1 MTHAATNKYQP
12 FRQMTRRDMV
22 STETVTPSRPGATF
36 GVGSLPHRSVS
47 SALDF
52 VWSSTDIPTIP
63 SLPRRSPAEGMIAQ
77 ALVGIEGVSVGQYGG
92 ISVDVATLDVDQ
104 FITTDIM
111 SDAYGAFA
119 AFLDTFH
126 ERSRGTSHVKWQF
139 VGPVTLG
146 MALVRIGLDPS
157 VSFRLALQ
165 AVSAHVGALQ
175 HEVAQACGDITQI
188 IILDEPSLAD
198 ALEPGFYLNPDGV
211 IDLISGALATIQSP
225 NISGVHSCGR
235 TDWGTM
241 LATGAQ
247 VLSVP
252 VSSSAPDDLAEML
265 VAASRISDHLQHGG
279 RIAWGAVRTDGP
291 IAVTSER
298 SWKLLMEAMCAL
310 VRAGVDPL
318 LLRRQCFITPACGL
332 AAHTDQVAGRVF
344 GHVHDVATRVA
355 EQATASR
362 LTLGS

>member
-1 MTHAATNKYQP
+1 
-12 FRQMTRRDMV
+12 
-22 STETVTPSRPGATF
+22 
-36 GVGSLPHRSVS
+36 VS

-52 VWSSTDIPTIP
+52 VWSSTGIPTIP

-165 AVSAHVGALQ
+165 AVSSHVDALQ
-175 HEVAQACGDITQI
+175 VEVARVCEDITQI
-188 IILDEPSLAD
+188 IVLDEPSLGD
-198 ALEPGFYLNPDGV
+198 ALEPGFYLNPDDV
-211 IDLISGALATIQSP
+211 IDLISGALATIQTP
-225 NISGVHSCGR
+225 NISGIHSCGR
-235 TDWGTM
+235 TNWGTM

-252 VSSSAPDDLAEML
+252 VPSAPDDVSEML
-265 VAASRISDHLQHGG
+265 VVASRISDHLQHGG

-318 LLRRQCFITPACGL
+318 LLRRQCLITPACGL
-332 AAHTDQVAGRVF
+332 ATHTDQVASRVF

-355 EQATASR
+355 EQATASQ

>member
-1 MTHAATNKYQP
+1 M
-12 FRQMTRRDMV
+12 
-22 STETVTPSRPGATF
+22 STDPLVPSRLGATF

-92 ISVDVATLDVDQ
+92 ISVDVSALDVDQ

-126 ERSRGTSHVKWQF
+126 ERSRGTSHLKWQF

-146 MALVRIGLDPS
+146 LALVRIGLDPL

-165 AVSAHVGALQ
+165 AVSAHVDALQ
-175 HEVAQACGDITQI
+175 AEVSRVCGDVKQI
-188 IILDEPSLAD
+188 IVLDEPSLAD
-198 ALEPGFYLNPDGV
+198 ALEPGFYLRPDDV
-211 IDLISGALATIQSP
+211 IDLISGALATIQNP

-235 TDWGTM
+235 TDWGAM

-252 VSSSAPDDLAEML
+252 VPASIPEEASEML
-265 VAASRISDHLQHGG
+265 VAASRISDHLQQGG
-279 RIAWGAVRTDGP
+279 RIAWGAIRTDGP
-291 IAVTSER
+291 IAVTVER

-310 VRAGVDPL
+310 VRAGVDPI

-332 AAHTDQVAGRVF
+332 ASHTDQVASRVF
-344 GHVHDVATRVA
+344 GHVHEVAARVA